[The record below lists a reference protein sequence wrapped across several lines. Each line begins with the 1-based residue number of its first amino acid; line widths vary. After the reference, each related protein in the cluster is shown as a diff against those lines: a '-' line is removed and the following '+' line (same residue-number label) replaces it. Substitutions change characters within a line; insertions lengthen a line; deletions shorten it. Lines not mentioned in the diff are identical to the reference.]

1 MERYYAFIQNYEI
14 IGIGQI
20 QVIDENIKNIP
31 ISKDVYSE
39 MLKDRD
45 KYIWYL
51 GSIIKNPNYEQL
63 LKDREKERIMALS
76 MTPLDFLKAI
86 EKYAGITYSQIKELC
101 DSNPEVDRELRFCQN
116 IYRNNELLIG
126 LASQFNVSEEQLDAI
141 FDTIDKMKNGII
153 TTDVERQVDEVI
165 EEELPTEQ
173 EEVTETEEEKEP
185 PAEEEQESAT
195 KEVDND
201 NDNNEESEVQ

>member
-126 LASQFNVSEEQLDAI
+126 LASQFDVSEEQLDAI
-141 FDTIDKMKNGII
+141 FDTVDKIKNGII

-165 EEELPTEQ
+165 EEKEPPA
-173 EEVTETEEEKEP
+173 EEEKHVIEEEP